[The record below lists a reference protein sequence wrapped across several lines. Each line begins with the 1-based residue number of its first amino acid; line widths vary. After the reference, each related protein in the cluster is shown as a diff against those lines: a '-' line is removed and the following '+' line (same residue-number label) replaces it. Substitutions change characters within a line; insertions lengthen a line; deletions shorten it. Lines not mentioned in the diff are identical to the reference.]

1 MWQQTTNP
9 QECSRLLSFPLDPPT
24 YRTHHCWT
32 SIFRTPFPRICWFRD
47 TYYQK
52 STYMYGLIDM
62 YILVCNA
69 LKMYTFSDVQFKHIF
84 LIWML
89 WAISMFYQN
98 TYNWYIQPIQSV
110 CWFWSKKKKRGGGL
124 ISLASNC
131 NTNYPIYILPAF
143 FLKRIFCVDCVWTLL
158 TSFSP
163 SFLHIKVYILFR
175 IYMTYLRRNNTSE
188 ISNIDG
194 NWGINTMLF
203 WNYMK
208 SFRFKHTIYI
218 SV

>member
-1 MWQQTTNP
+1 MFNLNIFSWF
-9 QECSRLLSFPLDPPT
+9 EC
-24 YRTHHCWT
+24 
-32 SIFRTPFPRICWFRD
+32 
-47 TYYQK
+47 
-52 STYMYGLIDM
+52 YGLFQCFIKIHIID
-62 YILVCNA
+62 I
-69 LKMYTFSDVQFKHIF
+69 
-84 LIWML
+84 
-89 WAISMFYQN
+89 
-98 TYNWYIQPIQSV
+98 YNQYNRFV
-110 CWFWSKKKKRGGGL
+110 DFEATKKKRGGGL